1 MAAHGTA
8 THLAAGPMAVSAP
21 LPGDEVREY
30 QKILTISDEI
40 FSGSHPRLKVPQ
52 HLVRKSGS
60 RNGQTVPLRTQ
71 LPKST
76 PSRIAMEKVPSLETT
91 NQPYNSSHS
100 TPAGNAL
107 SAAPQ
112 SARVTSKPT
121 SEIDPIFLTKSDDLV
136 RAELQL
142 QRQRVERQLRDQ
154 LELRRMEIKQKTAVQ
169 DTKPE
174 FDVSEVFKQALE
186 VVKPVSLSD
195 SSEASGPDG
204 PASDSDNNSYYS
216 SRAPDSPLQPGG
228 QHKSSPVAIVPPAGP
243 AQHGPVTH
251 YPDELQRLE
260 ALNQPGSDQEMQ
272 DAYHVADQRPTY
284 SQNRTRY
291 HEAEDPNQYRE
302 SLQIETADDS
312 EYSPPAPAAPL
323 AEARDYPREIESERQ
338 LRPDGRY
345 IDRSR
350 GPRKPS
356 SPANVRVVQNHI
368 TSPAAPRPSRVSPLA
383 TAKVPPVQ
391 QLRDGRVEHGSD
403 QTYSDPDSA
412 RGSPNVPANVP
423 TPVIMSRKRRR
434 LREGGE
440 EPRQASY
447 RTRNAEPVETYIKEE
462 PVSPPPF
469 ADDPTT
475 VRSRHPQER
484 PVYIDIASP
493 QYAPVYEGRG
503 PPIREPVYEVDPYH
517 ELPPDSGPPR
527 AISRLSTRRPIRE
540 DADLR
545 RVASLQYARQSDY
558 PREYIEAQP
567 RPIRAASYVVERPV
581 QERPRYYDEAPSYSQ
596 HRYIPVDDMPPPT
609 YREPYYEEAPPPRVM
624 APQRRIVYDEH
635 GNQYYE
641 ILSAPRYQPM
651 APPPR
656 PVSQMSKANIY
667 DDQVPHRTASV
678 RAPSVV
684 QDPYVERRYV
694 QEMPPPQPI
703 YRRVTSDYARPVAH
717 ERQPYA
723 APLEGHGPYS
733 RSGSVQV
740 EYLPLATQLT
750 SMSAECP
757 KRESFEQP
765 VFVLHSLDMRS
776 RMKLSSE
783 WGACVHLSRVV
794 RSVFSWKTGR
804 WGSMSRDRTTSET
817 DGTMTVKAKGETIW
831 HWMAQMIR
839 FSEFGI
845 ISSVLRPEFLCTA
858 FPDFV
863 PEFVLERL
871 VSKQKQCRP
880 SMS

>member
-8 THLAAGPMAVSAP
+8 THLPAGPMAVSAP
-21 LPGDEVREY
+21 LPGNELREY
-30 QKILTISDEI
+30 EKILTISDEI
-40 FSGSHPRLKVPQ
+40 FSGSHPRLRVPQ
-52 HLVRKSGS
+52 HLVRKPGS
-60 RNGQTVPLRTQ
+60 RNGQTASVRPQ
-71 LPKST
+71 LPKT
-76 PSRIAMEKVPSLETT
+76 APSRTTVEKVPSFETT
-91 NQPYNSSHS
+91 NQSYNSSQS

-112 SARVTSKPT
+112 SARVASKPT

-154 LELRRMEIKQKTAVQ
+154 VELRRVETKQKTAVQ

-204 PASDSDNNSYYS
+204 PASDFDNNSYYS
-216 SRAPDSPLQPGG
+216 SRAPDSPLQAGA
-228 QHKSSPVAIVPPAGP
+228 QQKSSPVAIVPPAGP

-272 DAYHVADQRPTY
+272 DAYHVADQRPMY
-284 SQNRTRY
+284 SQTQPRY
-291 HEAEDPNQYRE
+291 HKAEDPNPYHE

-323 AEARDYPREIESERQ
+323 PDARDYPREMEGGRQ
-338 LRPDGRY
+338 LRTDVRY

-350 GPRKPS
+350 GPQKPS

-391 QLRDGRVEHGSD
+391 HLRDGRVEPASE
-403 QTYSDPDSA
+403 QVYSDPDST
-412 RGSPNVPANVP
+412 RGSPANAP

-440 EPRQASY
+440 EPRQVSY

-484 PVYIDIASP
+484 PIYIDVASS
-493 QYAPVYEGRG
+493 QYAPVYESRG

-517 ELPPDSGPPR
+517 ELSQDSAPPR
-527 AISRLSTRRPIRE
+527 TISRLSTRRPIRE

-558 PREYIEAQP
+558 PREYMEAPP
-567 RPIRAASYVVERPV
+567 RPMRAASYVVERPV
-581 QERPRYYDEAPSYSQ
+581 QERPRYYEEAPSYSQ
-596 HRYIPVDDMPPPT
+596 HRYIPVDDLPPPT
-609 YREPYYEEAPPPRVM
+609 YRDPYYEEAPTPRMM

-641 ILSAPRYQPM
+641 VHPTPRYQPM

-656 PVSQMSKANIY
+656 PLSQMSKAVY
-667 DDQVPHRTASV
+667 DDQVPHRTTSV

-684 QDPYVERRYV
+684 QDPYVERRYL

-703 YRRVTSDYARPVAH
+703 YRRVAPDYARPISHAH

-723 APLEGHGPYS
+723 TPLEGHEPYS

-740 EYLPLATQLT
+740 EYLPPRHPAYLDERGVPQERVIRTASVRPPQPRYEEPHEIDQRVG
-750 SMSAECP
+750 SVRPPAP
-757 KRESFEQP
+757 GRE
-765 VFVLHSLDMRS
+765 V
-776 RMKLSSE
+776 
-783 WGACVHLSRVV
+783 
-794 RSVFSWKTGR
+794 SVFMEGR
-804 WGSMSRDRTTSET
+804 PVGEYVERPYYIRDRRYY
-817 DGTMTVKAKGETIW
+817 DGEGEEGDHVALDGANDTVQRVR
-831 HWMAQMIR
+831 HYQ
-839 FSEFGI
+839 
-845 ISSVLRPEFLCTA
+845 
-858 FPDFV
+858 
-863 PEFVLERL
+863 
-871 VSKQKQCRP
+871 
-880 SMS
+880 